1 MMITTLAR
9 AGALALTLGLTQVA
23 SAVTVFNNGV
33 PDLVAGTGMTEFQV
47 ADNFTVSGS
56 FDITNIRFWSAQDT
70 ASAYVGSVSWAI
82 FSNAAGLPGASLNSG
97 LATVAG
103 TATGGI
109 TGFGYGVYSF
119 DIPVSFTLGAGSYWL
134 ALHNGPL
141 TNTTSA
147 GDMTWATSGTGTG
160 PAAVYKDGTWIS
172 SGNESAFR
180 IDGNVTVVP
189 EPATTA
195 MLMAGLLAVAG
206 LRLSRRQ

>member
-1 MMITTLAR
+1 MITTLAR

-23 SAVTVFNNGV
+23 TAVTVFNNGA

-103 TATGGI
+103 TATGGT

-119 DIPVSFTLGAGSYWL
+119 DIPVSFTLGAGNYWL

-147 GDMTWATSGTGTG
+147 GDMTWATSSTGTG
-160 PAAVYKDGTWIS
+160 PSAVYKDGTWIS
-172 SGNESAFR
+172 AGNESAFR

-206 LRLSRRQ
+206 LRLSRRP